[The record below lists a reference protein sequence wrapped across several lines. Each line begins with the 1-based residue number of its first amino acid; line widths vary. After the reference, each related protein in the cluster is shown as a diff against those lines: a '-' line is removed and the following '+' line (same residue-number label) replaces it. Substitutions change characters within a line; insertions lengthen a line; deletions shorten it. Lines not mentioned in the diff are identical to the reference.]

1 MTTLPPP
8 GRKPP
13 TLHVEISGG
22 IASGKTT
29 LARRLNQIFGA
40 ASIEEA
46 VTEVPFWREFY
57 ESRGTQFKFQKNLA
71 FILFHAHHIVRA
83 DALEHVAICDFA
95 FYQDLAYVDQSPC
108 DADDLLRDIHNRLAI
123 SLNRPAVIVDLS
135 CAPHLQLERI
145 KRRIK
150 DYPERAA
157 ENDITESFLQ
167 GLRQKIDTRRIAEQ
181 EHGVRF
187 IDVDSGRSNFR
198 DDDEEVRKIW
208 RQIEAI
214 IS

>member
-1 MTTLPPP
+1 MTILPAP
-8 GRKPP
+8 GRKLP

-29 LARRLNQIFGA
+29 LARRLNQIFGV
-40 ASIEEA
+40 ASIEET

-57 ESRGTQFKFQKNLA
+57 RSQGTQFKFQKNLA

-83 DALEHVAICDFA
+83 GALEQVAICDFA
-95 FYQDLAYVDQSPC
+95 FYQDLAYVDQSPS
-108 DADDLLRDIHNRLAI
+108 DGDDLLRDIHNRLAI

-145 KRRIK
+145 KLRIK
-150 DYPERAA
+150 EYPERAV
-157 ENDITESFLQ
+157 ENDITESFLR
-167 GLRQKIDTRRIAEQ
+167 GLRQKIDTRRLAE
-181 EHGVRF
+181 EEYGIPF

-198 DDDEEVRKIW
+198 DDDDEVKKIW